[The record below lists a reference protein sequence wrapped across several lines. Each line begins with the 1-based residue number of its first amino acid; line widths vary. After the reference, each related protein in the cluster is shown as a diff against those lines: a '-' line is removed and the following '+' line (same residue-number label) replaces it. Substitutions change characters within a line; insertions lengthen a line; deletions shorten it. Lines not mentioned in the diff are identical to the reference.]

1 VVDRNSALKK
11 GLEDGELVYENK
23 VVWFMDE
30 RVLNRE
36 IRQSRYKKHRTT
48 TDGATIKQTV
58 GLSTVEGYVSAIADW
73 WSSRE
78 ARA

>member
-1 VVDRNSALKK
+1 
-11 GLEDGELVYENK
+11 
-23 VVWFMDE
+23 MDE

-36 IRQSRYKKHRTT
+36 IRQSRYKKHHTT
-48 TDGATIKQTV
+48 MDGATIKQTV
-58 GLSTVEGYVSAIADW
+58 GLSAVKGYVSAIADW

>member
-1 VVDRNSALKK
+1 
-11 GLEDGELVYENK
+11 
-23 VVWFMDE
+23 MDE